1 MRPEQRARTRSAAAA
16 APRRGR
22 VAEPEQTAPLHRYLA
37 LCCDF
42 DGTIAHDGVVSP
54 AMVQA
59 LERVAASGRRLL
71 LVTGRELGD
80 LRRVFPRLDVFDR
93 VVAENGALLFT
104 PKTSEEQVLCDA
116 PSAALVQELQRRH
129 VQPLSVGRAI
139 VATWEPHDTTV
150 LEALRELG
158 LELSV
163 VFNKGA
169 VMVLPSGVNKASGLD
184 AALKSLELSRHNAI
198 GVGDAENDH
207 ALLARCQVA
216 VAVANA
222 LPALQ
227 EAADIVT
234 QGSRDAGV
242 RELIDE
248 LLADDLAGRARVSL
262 RHEIVLGRNDAG
274 APVQFNPLATSL
286 LVTGRSGSG
295 KSTAAM
301 AVLEQLADKDYSF
314 CVVDPEGDYLDAPHA
329 VVVGTQKNP
338 LSLDEVTQALATGSN
353 IVFNLLGVPLQ
364 ERPRFFAAMVPLIEQ
379 RRLRTGQPHTLVVD
393 EAHHMLGRE
402 LPSAIE
408 ALGARLDRLIVVTV
422 HPEALG
428 RPVLQ
433 RINGLLVV
441 GAEAAQPLQQFAD
454 ATGRDLALPGEA
466 TLAPGQALVWLD
478 LAAPALQ
485 RVSLQPSR
493 SERRR
498 HSRKYAEGELAR
510 ERSFYF
516 VGPQGKLKLRAQN
529 LMVFLQ
535 IGDGVDDDTWL
546 HHLRRHDYS
555 AWIEREIKDPELA
568 AEVRRIEDTLP
579 GVPLSR
585 QAVRAAVERLY
596 TLPA

>member
-1 MRPEQRARTRSAAAA
+1 MEAPVEDDPNAA
-16 APRRGR
+16 
-22 VAEPEQTAPLHRYLA
+22 LHHYLA

-42 DGTIAHDGVVSP
+42 DGTIAHDGVVSDE
-54 AMVQA
+54 MVRS
-59 LERVAASGRRLL
+59 LGRVAASGRRLL
-71 LVTGRELGD
+71 LVTGRELDD

-104 PKTSEEQVLCDA
+104 PATSEEQLLCDP

-129 VQPLSVGRAI
+129 VEPLSVGRAI

-150 LEALRELG
+150 LDALRELG

-222 LPALQ
+222 LPSLK

-234 QGSRDAGV
+234 QGNCDAGV

-248 LLADDLAGRARVSL
+248 LLADELTSRQHLSV
-262 RHEIVLGRNDAG
+262 RHEIALGKTDG
-274 APVQFNPLATSL
+274 DAPVSFNPLMTSL

-295 KSTAAM
+295 KSTAAK

-329 VVVGTQKNP
+329 LVVGTPKNP
-338 LSLDEVTQALATGSN
+338 LSLDEVAQALATGNN
-353 IVFNLLGVPLQ
+353 IVFNLLGVALE

-379 RRLRTGQPHTLVVD
+379 RRLRTGQPQVLVVD

-402 LPSAIE
+402 LPAAIG
-408 ALGARLDRLIVVTV
+408 ALGVRLDRMIVVTV
-422 HPEALG
+422 HPEMLC
-428 RPVLQ
+428 RLVLQ
-433 RINGLLVV
+433 RTNGLIVV
-441 GAEAAQPLQQFAD
+441 GGEAERAVQQFAD
-454 ATGRDLALPGEA
+454 ATGRR
-466 TLAPGQALVWLD
+466 LAPPDGTALAAGQALVWLD
-478 LAAPALQ
+478 AAAARPS
-485 RVSLQPSR
+485 RVRLQPSR
-493 SERRR
+493 SHQRR
-498 HSRKYAEGELAR
+498 HNRKYAEGELSSD
-510 ERSFYF
+510 RSFYF
-516 VGPQGKLKLRAQN
+516 VGPEGKLKLRAQN

-535 IGDGVDDDTWL
+535 IGDGVDDATWL
-546 HHLRRHDYS
+546 YHLRRRDYS
-555 AWIEREIKDPELA
+555 AWIEREIKDPELS
-568 AEVRRIEDTLP
+568 AEVHRIENTVADAQA
-579 GVPLSR
+579 SR
-585 QAVRAAVERLY
+585 QAVRAAVERVC

>member
-1 MRPEQRARTRSAAAA
+1 MPPEHKNHK
-16 APRRGR
+16 
-22 VAEPEQTAPLHRYLA
+22 TALHRYLA

-42 DGTIAHDGVVSP
+42 DGTIAHDGVVSD
-54 AMVQA
+54 AMVGA

-71 LVTGRELGD
+71 LVTGRELDD
-80 LRRVFPRLDVFDR
+80 LRRVFARLDVFDR

-104 PKTSEEQVLCDA
+104 PATSEETLLCDA
-116 PSAALVQELQRRH
+116 PSQALVHELRRRH
-129 VQPLSVGRAI
+129 VEPLSVGRAI

-222 LPALQ
+222 LPALK

-234 QGSRDAGV
+234 QGRRDAGV

-248 LLADDLAGRARVSL
+248 LLADDLAGRARLSA
-262 RHEIVLGRNDAG
+262 RHEIVLGHVSDDA
-274 APVQFNPLATSL
+274 PLRVNPLHASL

-295 KSTAAM
+295 KSTAAK
-301 AVLEQLADKDYSF
+301 AVLEQLADKEYSF
-314 CVVDPEGDYLDAPHA
+314 CVIDPEGDYLDAPHA

-353 IVFNLLGVPLQ
+353 IVFNLLGLPLE

-379 RRLRTGQPHTLVVD
+379 RRLRTGQPHVLVVD

-402 LPSAIE
+402 LPPAICE
-408 ALGARLDRLIVVTV
+408 LGARLDRVIFVTV
-422 HPEALG
+422 HPEVLAPAL
-428 RPVLQ
+428 LQ
-433 RINGLLVV
+433 RINGLIVV
-441 GAEAAQPLQQFAD
+441 GGEAERSVQAFAA
-454 ATGRDLALPGEA
+454 ATGRRLTLPGQPAPETA
-466 TLAPGQALVWLD
+466 ALQPGQALVWL
-478 LAAPALQ
+478 AAAGPALHRLQ
-485 RVSLQPSR
+485 LQPSR
-493 SERRR
+493 SQQRR
-498 HSRKYAEGELAR
+498 HHRKYVEGELPND
-510 ERSFYF
+510 RSFHF
-516 VGPQGKLKLRAQN
+516 IGPEGKLKLRAQN
-529 LMVFLQ
+529 LLVFLQ

-555 AWIEREIKDPELA
+555 AWIERAIKDPELA
-568 AEVRRIEDTLP
+568 AQVRRIEDDP
-579 GVPLSR
+579 ADAQASR
-585 QAVRAAVERLY
+585 RAVREAVERLY
-596 TLPA
+596 TGPA

>member
-1 MRPEQRARTRSAAAA
+1 MDRSRSDPAL
-16 APRRGR
+16 
-22 VAEPEQTAPLHRYLA
+22 LHRYLA

-42 DGTIAHDGVVSP
+42 DGTIAHDGVVSDE
-54 AMVQA
+54 MVRA
-59 LERVAASGRRLL
+59 LERVAASGRRLV
-71 LVTGRELGD
+71 LVTGRELDD

-104 PKTSEEQVLCDA
+104 PATSEERVLCDP
-116 PSAALVQELQRRH
+116 PSTALVQELQRRH
-129 VQPLSVGRAI
+129 VEPLSVGRAI
-139 VATWEPHDTTV
+139 VATWEPHDATV

-169 VMVLPSGVNKASGLD
+169 VMVLPPGVNKASGLD

-222 LPALQ
+222 LPALK
-227 EAADIVT
+227 ESADIVT
-234 QGSRDAGV
+234 RGSRDDGV

-248 LLADDLAGRARVSL
+248 LLADDLARRKGLSA
-262 RHEIVLGRNDAG
+262 RHEIALGKAG
-274 APVQFNPLATSL
+274 DSAVTFNPLVTSM

-295 KSTAAM
+295 KSTAAK
-301 AVLEQLADKDYSF
+301 AVLEQLADKEYSF

-338 LSLDEVTQALATGSN
+338 LSLDEVAQALGTGNN
-353 IVFNLLGVPLQ
+353 IVFNLLGVALQ

-379 RRLRTGQPHTLVVD
+379 RRLRTGQPQTLVID

-408 ALGARLDRLIVVTV
+408 AMGARLDRLLLVTV
-422 HPEALG
+422 HPEALCQA
-428 RPVLQ
+428 VLQ
-433 RINGLLVV
+433 RTNGLIVV
-441 GAEAAQPLQQFAD
+441 GGEAEKAVQQYAA
-454 ATGRDLALPGEA
+454 ATGRDLALPTGAALEAGEA
-466 TLAPGQALVWLD
+466 WVWLE
-478 LAAPALQ
+478 ASAPALH
-485 RVSLQPSR
+485 RLRLQPTR
-493 SERRR
+493 SSQRR
-498 HSRKYAEGELAR
+498 HSRKYAEGELA
-510 ERSFYF
+510 EDRSFYF
-516 VGPQGKLKLRAQN
+516 IGPEGKLKLRAQN
-529 LMVFLQ
+529 LLVFLQ
-535 IGDGVDDDTWL
+535 MGDGVDDDTWR
-546 HHLRRHDYS
+546 HHLTQQDYS

-568 AEVRRIEDTLP
+568 AEVRRIESTITDAAQ
-579 GVPLSR
+579 SR

>member
-1 MRPEQRARTRSAAAA
+1 MQPE
-16 APRRGR
+16 PK
-22 VAEPEQTAPLHRYLA
+22 VALHRYLA

-42 DGTIAHDGVVSP
+42 DGTIAHDGVVSD

-59 LERVAASGRRLL
+59 LERVAASGRRLV
-71 LVTGRELGD
+71 LVTGRELDD
-80 LRRVFPRLDVFDR
+80 LRRVFPRLDAFDR

-104 PKTSEEQVLCDA
+104 PATSEEVVLCDA
-116 PSAALVQELQRRH
+116 PSPALVHELQRRR

-150 LEALRELG
+150 LEVLHALG

-222 LPALQ
+222 LPALK

-234 QGSRDAGV
+234 QGLRDAGV

-248 LLADDLAGRARVSL
+248 LLADDLSGRRHLSAR
-262 RHEIVLGRNDAG
+262 HAITLGHGDGDAPL
-274 APVQFNPLATSL
+274 AFNPLLTSL
-286 LVTGRSGSG
+286 LVTGRSGCG
-295 KSTAAM
+295 KSTAAK

-314 CVVDPEGDYLDAPHA
+314 CVIDPEGDYLDAPHA

-338 LSLDEVTQALATGSN
+338 LSLDEVAQALATGSN
-353 IVFNLLGVPLQ
+353 IVFNLLGVALE

-379 RRLRTGQPHTLVVD
+379 RRLRTGQPHTLVID
-393 EAHHMLGRE
+393 EAHHMLGHE
-402 LPSAIE
+402 LPSGIA
-408 ALGARLDRLIVVTV
+408 ALGARLDRMIAVTV
-422 HPEALG
+422 HPEALS

-433 RINGLLVV
+433 RINGLIVL
-441 GAEAAQPLQQFAD
+441 GDEAERPVQAFAA
-454 ATGRDLALPGEA
+454 ATERRLRLPDSA
-466 TLAPGQALVWLD
+466 TLEPGQALVWLD
-478 LAAPALQ
+478 AVGPAPHRL
-485 RVSLQPSR
+485 RLQPSR
-493 SERRR
+493 SHQRR
-498 HSRKYAEGELAR
+498 HSRKYAEGELSP

-516 VGPQGKLKLRAQN
+516 IGPQGKLKLRAQN
-529 LMVFLQ
+529 LLVFLQ
-535 IGDGVDDDTWL
+535 IGDGVDEDTWV

-555 AWIEREIKDPELA
+555 AWIEREIKDPELS
-568 AEVRRIEDTLP
+568 AEVRRIEDA
-579 GVPLSR
+579 VADAQASR
-585 QAVRAAVERLY
+585 RAVRAAVERLY